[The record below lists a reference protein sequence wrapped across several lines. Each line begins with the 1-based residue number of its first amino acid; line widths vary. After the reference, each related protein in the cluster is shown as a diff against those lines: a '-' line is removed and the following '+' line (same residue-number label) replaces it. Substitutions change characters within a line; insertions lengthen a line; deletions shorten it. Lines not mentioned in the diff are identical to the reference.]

1 MATVKFSKELRDRIV
16 ANAKAKFQTAVHA
29 AEQSVPKDWGD
40 RLYDILMA
48 PYVDKLRE
56 IPKEFLLTTDKL
68 VIDRVG
74 EMRVGLTYQLSMRK
88 PFPSVALPNGFCA
101 RKLRGYGDE
110 LTLDDTAAFAEF
122 KAEIEAWHKRV
133 NAAKQRQREFAE
145 SVEKVI
151 GAFATLAPAL
161 KQWPPL
167 WELVPDDVKEKH
179 KEIKER
185 KVKEVE
191 LDVDLDRMTALAS
204 FTKIRGHD

>member
-16 ANAKAKFQTAVHA
+16 QAAKQKFQTAVHA
-29 AEQSVPKDWGD
+29 AEQTVPKDWGD
-40 RLYDILMA
+40 RLYDILMG
-48 PYVDKLRE
+48 PYADQLRD
-56 IPKEFLLTTDKL
+56 IPREFLFTTDKL
-68 VIDRVG
+68 VIDRIG
-74 EMRVGLTYQLSMRK
+74 EMRVGLTYQLTMRK
-88 PFPSVALPNGFCA
+88 PFPAAGLPKGFCA
-101 RKLRGYGDE
+101 RKMRGYGDD

-167 WELVPDDVKEKH
+167 WELIPDDVKEKH
-179 KEIKER
+179 KQIVER

-191 LDVDLDRMTALAS
+191 LNVDLDRMTALAS